1 METPMLLRI
10 FLIALIL
17 VLSFRF
23 VGRLFR
29 AILMRPSPTT
39 RTSSKKKPRRAIDD
53 SQIQDADFKDL

>member
-1 METPMLLRI
+1 MLLRI

-17 VLSFRF
+17 VLFFRF

-29 AILMRPSPTT
+29 AMFIRPSTH
-39 RTSSKKKPRRAIDD
+39 TSSEKKSRRDIDD

>member
-1 METPMLLRI
+1 MLLRL

-17 VLSFRF
+17 VLFFRF

-29 AILMRPSPTT
+29 AILMRPTAP
-39 RTSSKKKPRRAIDD
+39 SKKKPLRDIDD